1 MPDRNYELNDP
12 LSQRHRHGTLQK
24 RVAIGAAIAAL
35 VVALIAIPLV
45 TDPELRLETFRW
57 AGFVPQGEG
66 ELVAD
71 ADSGATLIVLPTVHE
86 IEGTGRPQLRF
97 LAAFTTWPEE
107 GGMRLHP
114 LNGGDDITVPLTS
127 YDLVSSSPKGTQMFL
142 AGPEGGALIDVST
155 VELIATLAP
164 GEEPD
169 VDWDWQTAVWQ
180 QQTFICDRVSNT
192 ATWIGC
198 FERPTASTWLAGD
211 WQLNLE
217 RYGASE
223 ENHAVMR
230 GLGFQPIVGFTAD
243 DAWLYI
249 HNERG
254 IRRFN
259 VAEVTGS

>member
-1 MPDRNYELNDP
+1 MPETDYQLVDP
-12 LSQRHRHGTLQK
+12 YSQRHRHGKVQR
-24 RVAIGAAIAAL
+24 RVAIGAAIVAL
-35 VVALIAIPLV
+35 VIALIAIPLV
-45 TDPELRLETFRW
+45 TDPELRLETFRR

-71 ADSGATLIVLPTVHE
+71 GNSGATLIVLPSAHD

-107 GGMRLHP
+107 DGMRMHP
-114 LNGGDDITVPLTS
+114 LNGGEDFAVPLTS
-127 YDLVSSSPKGTQMFL
+127 YDLVSASPKGSQMFV
-142 AGPEGGALIDVST
+142 AGPEGGVLIDVLAT
-155 VELIATLAP
+155 EVIATLAP
-164 GEEPD
+164 GEAPD

-180 QQTFICDRVSNT
+180 QQTYICDRVSNT

-198 FERPTASTWLAGD
+198 FERPDASTWLAGD

-217 RYGASE
+217 RYGASRE
-223 ENHAVMR
+223 VHHVMR

-243 DAWLYI
+243 DEWLYI
-249 HNERG
+249 SNERG
-254 IRRFN
+254 IRRFE

>member
-1 MPDRNYELNDP
+1 MPDPDYKLVDP
-12 LSQRHRHGTLQK
+12 LSRRDQFGKLQK
-24 RVAIGAAIAAL
+24 RVAIGAAVAAL
-35 VVALIAIPLV
+35 VVALIAIPLMA
-45 TDPELRLETFRW
+45 DPELRLETFRW

-71 ADSGATLIVLPTVHE
+71 ADSGATLIVLPTTHD

-107 GGMRLHP
+107 RGMRLHP

-127 YDLVSSSPKGTQMFL
+127 YGLVSSSPKGSQMFM
-142 AGPEGGALIDVST
+142 AGPEGGVLIDVPEAQ
-155 VELIATLAP
+155 VIATLAP
-164 GEEPD
+164 GEAPD
-169 VDWDWQTAVWQ
+169 VEWDWQTAVWQ
-180 QQTFICDRVSNT
+180 QQTYICDRVSNT

-198 FERPTASTWLAGD
+198 FDRPGASTWLAGD

-217 RYGASE
+217 RYGASK

-230 GLGFQPIVGFTAD
+230 GLGFQPIIGFTAD

-249 HNERG
+249 YNERG
-254 IRRFN
+254 IRRFD
-259 VAEVTGS
+259 VAGVTGS